1 MAVEMNDKR
10 TVISDARIDEIIGN
24 LLRAGMIVSSLIVL
38 IGGGLY
44 LARHGTEVPNYHIF
58 HGEPS
63 DLRSV
68 PGIMKDLSTFSSRGV
83 IQFGLLVLIAT
94 PVMRVLFTVISFMIQ
109 RDRVYVGVTLI
120 VLAVLIFSLAGG
132 AR

>member
-1 MAVEMNDKR
+1 MALAMNHKK
-10 TVISDARIDEIIGN
+10 TAISDARIDEIIGN
-24 LLRAGMIVSSLIVL
+24 LLRAGVIISSLIVL

-44 LARHGTEVPNYHIF
+44 LTRHGTEAPDYHIF

-68 PGIMKDLSTFSSRGV
+68 LGIMKDLSTFSSRGM

-94 PVMRVLFTVISFMIQ
+94 PVMRVFFTVVSFTIQ

-120 VLAVLIFSLAGG
+120 VLAVLLFSLSGG
-132 AR
+132 GR

>member
-1 MAVEMNDKR
+1 MNDKR

-63 DLRSV
+63 DLRSI

>member
-1 MAVEMNDKR
+1 MALAMNHKK
-10 TVISDARIDEIIGN
+10 TAISDARIDEIIGN
-24 LLRAGMIVSSLIVL
+24 LLRAGVIISSLIVL

-44 LARHGTEVPNYHIF
+44 LTRHGTEAPDYHIF

-63 DLRSV
+63 DLRNV
-68 PGIMKDLSTFSSRGV
+68 LGIMKEVSTFSSRGM

-94 PVMRVLFTVISFMIQ
+94 PVMRVLFTVVSFTIQ

-120 VLAVLIFSLAGG
+120 VLAVLLFSLSG
-132 AR
+132 ASR

>member
-1 MAVEMNDKR
+1 MNHKK
-10 TVISDARIDEIIGN
+10 TAISDARIDEIIGN
-24 LLRAGMIVSSLIVL
+24 LLRAGVIVSSLIVL

-44 LARHGTEVPNYHIF
+44 LTRHGTEAPDYHIF

-63 DLRSV
+63 DLRTV
-68 PGIMKDLSTFSSRGV
+68 LGIMKDVSTFSSRGM

-94 PVMRVLFTVISFMIQ
+94 PVMRVFFTVVSFTIQ

-120 VLAVLIFSLAGG
+120 VLAVLLFSLSGAG
-132 AR
+132 R